1 MNISVFIKSLQNIKE
16 FNFSIDLSERNLVC
30 ITGRNGV
37 GKTAIIKSIGLLSD
51 IALLSKTSSTYSID
65 NHTHIVI
72 KIDEKSYNYKFNGSE
87 IDSRD
92 VVEKGL
98 VSVELPIPYG
108 KRFSCFPSLGSI
120 DKELREKYI
129 KYDIFENEELVLFLS
144 NVYGNTKFSAIK
156 EVIIKNDKFYFLPL
170 DNYKYIREDYFSSGE
185 FFVVNLYK
193 MIISECKLI
202 VIDEIDISLDAAAQV
217 NLIQAIN
224 ELCEK
229 YDKKVIFTTHS
240 LPIMRIIYRD
250 IGEPILMLDS
260 KDDAVTLNEVS
271 YGFVMGELFGFR
283 DYDKYILTEDI
294 MLEKY
299 IYKII
304 SGIETNKKIKI
315 IYIGGASQVHD
326 LMKRNKTYEF
336 ICNSK
341 DMISILDGDSKEKV
355 KGENIYYSPFLDIED
370 EVFRKY
376 NEENDVF
383 SIPNFAPTNAKS
395 KFFCKKL
402 IENIGMDEFFG
413 FLEVGF
419 ESEISEFRDTLTEFI
434 TE

>member
-1 MNISVFIKSLQNIKE
+1 
-16 FNFSIDLSERNLVC
+16 
-30 ITGRNGV
+30 
-37 GKTAIIKSIGLLSD
+37 
-51 IALLSKTSSTYSID
+51 
-65 NHTHIVI
+65 
-72 KIDEKSYNYKFNGSE
+72 
-87 IDSRD
+87 
-92 VVEKGL
+92 
-98 VSVELPIPYG
+98 
-108 KRFSCFPSLGSI
+108 
-120 DKELREKYI
+120 
-129 KYDIFENEELVLFLS
+129 
-144 NVYGNTKFSAIK
+144 
-156 EVIIKNDKFYFLPL
+156 LPL